1 MKSYFRSRDEETN
14 KVKSILERLENPL
27 LKPLL
32 FFLKFI
38 MSYMDKFNRVFQ
50 KSTENTTC
58 ELYTEM
64 CRLTS
69 LYAANLLKTDAIT
82 SVGSNIHQISVECG
96 SQLDDENLGV
106 GSDTWKCITEL
117 EEEHDTKPFFTAV
130 RNFYFASLKKM
141 IQKFPFGDSLLKDL
155 GVLQPEKTASYSVE
169 TVLGLARRFP
179 QLELADDESL
189 DKLREEFTDFK
200 LSPEE

>member
-1 MKSYFRSRDEETN
+1 ME
-14 KVKSILERLENPL
+14 
-27 LKPLL
+27 
-32 FFLKFI
+32 
-38 MSYMDKFNRVFQ
+38 
-50 KSTENTTC
+50 
-58 ELYTEM
+58 
-64 CRLTS
+64 
-69 LYAANLLKTDAIT
+69 
-82 SVGSNIHQISVECG
+82 
-96 SQLDDENLGV
+96 
-106 GSDTWKCITEL
+106 KCITEL

-130 RNFYFASLKKM
+130 RNFYVASLKKM

-200 LSPEE
+200 LSPEDLPSVDVYKCADLELRPRVGRFWSAVSKIKTLHGTERFSALCKLMFGLLSIPCSNADSERGFSVLWKIHTD